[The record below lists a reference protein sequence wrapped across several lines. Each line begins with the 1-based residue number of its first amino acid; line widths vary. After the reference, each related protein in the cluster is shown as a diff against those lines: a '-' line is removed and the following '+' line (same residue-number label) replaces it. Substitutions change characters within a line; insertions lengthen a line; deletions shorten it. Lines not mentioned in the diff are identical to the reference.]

1 MAERKWKC
9 VSCDNISLETELL
22 RATNPFDKDE
32 TIEGCPICK
41 SVFGFTEI
49 CDEPECTREASCGFP
64 VANGYRRTCYQHI
77 VRQEERGLTQ
87 RATDAGC
94 DVCRDGVPGWDE
106 EWLFC
111 PYCGSTLRR

>member
-1 MAERKWKC
+1 MSTFESLTYAQGRLALSKAMCDHSEIDKWSEHVKYWQDKLEAEEK
-9 VSCDNISLETELL
+9 
-22 RATNPFDKDE
+22 
-32 TIEGCPICK
+32 
-41 SVFGFTEI
+41 
-49 CDEPECTREASCGFP
+49 
-64 VANGYRRTCYQHI
+64 
-77 VRQEERGLTQ
+77 ERGLTQ